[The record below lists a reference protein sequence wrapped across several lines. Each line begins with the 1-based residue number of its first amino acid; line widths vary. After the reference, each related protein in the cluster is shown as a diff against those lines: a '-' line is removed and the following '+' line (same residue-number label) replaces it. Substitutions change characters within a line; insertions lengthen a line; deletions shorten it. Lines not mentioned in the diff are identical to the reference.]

1 MSTAPSVAVATI
13 HPELQK
19 AVDEGRLTA
28 AGARALNLLEPG
40 AYCQHKSWGFGRVSS
55 WDLSGNRILIDFGPK
70 KEHPMQIQ
78 YAGDNLKPVPPEHLL
93 ARKAADLPAVKKMMV
108 DDPAGIVR
116 LILEHSDHHRATPT
130 QIAALLAPDVVSG
143 EAEFKRWWEGAKKH
157 LKKDGRFVVPAKKT
171 EFAELRELAQ
181 GQNQALLAQFERAR
195 QLKAQLAALD
205 QIYKNIEDF
214 KADPAELSGVL
225 ATAGASAV
233 RNQRLDVNAAFE
245 LLVTRDEIA
254 SAVGGDLSATITT
267 PSLAEMM
274 REEEGRLGEVIG
286 HLPAAKQRFALHQM
300 PIALG
305 DDKWAGRALTL
316 LPQTHKRARRRRG
329 RPALR
334 RAGPPR
340 GVPHPSRPRDPRLLV
355 TCEMLLWLSKE
366 RHDPKYADFAN
377 PRLFKAILSALERDA
392 FSDIKRSTRL
402 HDTLSSDRELITEL
416 LKDADAG
423 ELRSAARALLATP
436 ALEELDKRS
445 LMARLIKLHPEL
457 HTLLTGGGEEK
468 PVNLTVSWASLEK
481 RKLELDDLVNKQIP
495 KNIEEI
501 SIAREYGDLREN
513 FEFKAAKE
521 MQAVLARRRAELER
535 DLGRAR
541 GTNFE
546 NPDTNIVSIGTVV
559 TLKDT
564 ESGASETYT
573 ILGAWDGNPEQH
585 ILSYLTTIGQALLGH
600 KVGETINLP
609 DDKGGSSRTAKIET
623 ITAYQIRMRP
633 LTGGHGGNRSPTR
646 RVWLLL
652 RRNLAERTFGRMS
665 RAAT

>member
-1 MSTAPSVAVATI
+1 MSTAPSPSAITI

-19 AVDEGRLTA
+19 VVDEGRINVA
-28 AGARALNLLEPG
+28 AARVLSALEPG
-40 AYCQHKSWGFGRVSS
+40 AYCQHKSWGFGRIAS
-55 WDLSGNRILIDFGPK
+55 WDLPENRIFIHFGPRRD
-70 KEHPMQIQ
+70 HPMQLQ
-78 YAGDNLKPVPPEHLL
+78 YAGDNLKPVPAEHLL
-93 ARKAADLPAVKKMMV
+93 ARKAADLPGVKKMV
-108 DDPAGIVR
+108 SEDPAAVVR
-116 LILEHSDHHRATPT
+116 LILEHSEGRKASPT
-130 QIAALLAPDVVSG
+130 QMTALLTPDVLSG
-143 EAEFKRWWEGAKKH
+143 ETEFKRWWEGAKKQ
-157 LKKDGRFVVPAKKT
+157 LKKDGRFVIPAKKT
-171 EFAELRELAQ
+171 DFVELREEAL
-181 GQNQALLAQFERAR
+181 GQNQELLNQFKNAR

-214 KADPAELSGVL
+214 KADPGQLAETLT
-225 ATAGASAV
+225 AAGAAAA
-233 RNQRLDVNAAFE
+233 RNQRLDVNASFE

-254 SAVGGDLSATITT
+254 AAVGGDLSAATAT
-267 PSLAEMM
+267 PPLAEMM
-274 REEEGRLGEVIG
+274 REEENRLGEVIG
-286 HLPAAKQRFALHQM
+286 NLPAAKQRFALHQM
-300 PIALG
+300 PLALG
-305 DDKWAGRALTL
+305 DDKWAGRALSL
-316 LPQTHKRARRRRG
+316 LPQTHNARVVGEVARLFDAQKRTDEMRG
-329 RPALR
+329 FLDR
-334 RAGPPR
+334 
-340 GVPHPSRPRDPRLLV
+340 SIRDYSV
-355 TCEMLLWLSKE
+355 TCEMLLWLCKE
-366 RHDPKYADFAN
+366 RDDEKYADFAS

-457 HTLLTGGGEEK
+457 HTLLTSGGEEK
-468 PVNLTVSWASLEK
+468 PTNLTVSWSSLEK
-481 RKLELDDLVNKQIP
+481 RKLELDDLINKQIP

-521 MQAVLARRRAELER
+521 MQAVLGRRRAELER

-546 NPDTNIVSIGTVV
+546 NPDTNLVSIGTVV

-564 ESGASETYT
+564 ASGAVETYT

-600 KVGETINLP
+600 KVGETI
-609 DDKGGSSRTAKIET
+609 T
-623 ITAYQIRMRP
+623 
-633 LTGGHGGNRSPTR
+633 PTR
-646 RVWLLL
+646 
-652 RRNLAERTFGRMS
+652 
-665 RAAT
+665 